1 MLPGLREEVCAEYV
15 KNTSISFSHTPSPC
29 THTHIDTLHAHAHPV
44 SHKVPL
50 AGEGK
55 VSREGEGS
63 WRGSDGVESTPR
75 DVLEQPFYP
84 PFSPLSL
91 ALCTSAGSCPPKS
104 PRNRAATHRRHT
116 SSAAAS
122 NRLTN
127 TSATAAVRGGARGG
141 TLFQMR
147 GVCKRGG
154 ASRLDVRTCA
164 PRGHPVVSIAA
175 AQPSALAGGR
185 RASAAKREN
194 LLCRG

>member
-1 MLPGLREEVCAEYV
+1 MHLAP
-15 KNTSISFSHTPSPC
+15 
-29 THTHIDTLHAHAHPV
+29 LHAHAHPL

-55 VSREGEGS
+55 GSREGKGS

-84 PFSPLSL
+84 PFSPLAS
-91 ALCTSAGSCPPKS
+91 ALCTSASSCQPRRS
-104 PRNRAATHRRHT
+104 RNRAAVHRRHT

-122 NRLTN
+122 NRPLN
-127 TSATAAVRGGARGG
+127 TLAAATIRGGRKGG
-141 TLFQMR
+141 TLLQMR
-147 GVCKRGG
+147 SVCKEGG
-154 ASRLDVRTCA
+154 TCRLDTRTCTR
-164 PRGHPVVSIAA
+164 RGHPVVSIAA